1 MQEQSESNPTSEVQG
16 GQVNIGVPL
25 NPLSNVASTPSQ
37 SATEAGENTR
47 IHIVLD
53 DVCLSKLKKACGEN
67 ERTTSAQ
74 IRYLIRNHL

>member
-1 MQEQSESNPTSEVQG
+1 MQERSESNPTGEVRG
-16 GQVNIGVPL
+16 GQANIGVPL
-25 NPLSNVASTPSQ
+25 NTLSNVASTPPKP
-37 SATEAGENTR
+37 ATEAGDNTR

>member
-1 MQEQSESNPTSEVQG
+1 MQERSESSPTDGVQG
-16 GQVNIGVPL
+16 GQANTGVPL
-25 NPLSNVASTPSQ
+25 NTLSNVASTPPKP
-37 SATEAGENTR
+37 ATETGDNTR

-53 DVCLSKLKKACGEN
+53 DACLSKLKKACGEN

>member
-1 MQEQSESNPTSEVQG
+1 MQERSESNQTGEAQA
-16 GQVNIGVPL
+16 GQANIGVPS
-25 NPLSNVASTPSQ
+25 NVLSNVASTPPQ

-53 DVCLSKLKKACGEN
+53 DACLSKLKKACGDN

>member
-1 MQEQSESNPTSEVQG
+1 MQERSESNPTNEAQS
-16 GQVNIGVPL
+16 GQASIGVPL
-25 NPLSNVASTPSQ
+25 NTLSNAASAPPKP
-37 SATEAGENTR
+37 ATEAGENIR

-53 DVCLSKLKKACGEN
+53 DVCLSKLKRACDDN

>member
-1 MQEQSESNPTSEVQG
+1 MQERSESNQTGEVQA
-16 GQVNIGVPL
+16 GQANIGVPS
-25 NPLSNVASTPSQ
+25 NVLSNVASTPPQ

-53 DVCLSKLKKACGEN
+53 DACLSKLKKACGDN